1 MTSSRFSTALSHAVL
16 LAALYAPGIA
26 APAVTTRTLDLVE
39 GQSAAW
45 PEAGVAI
52 EFKGYTD
59 GRCRRELNSCESEGA
74 SVEALVS
81 IGDAAPREI
90 RLRIDQPE
98 QHEPFQR
105 VGAFQ
110 FQLLS
115 LQPVG
120 RPLPKDDPLI
130 RRQARVRVT
139 RAERASVTVGQSVTL
154 PESMLTIDF
163 VAFEDHRCPLGV
175 ACVTAGWATATL
187 SVHAPAGG
195 SPKTLSL
202 WGPGKLPYAV
212 VFGHEI
218 ELCAA
223 EPRPDATTG
232 KPRAPVRAELFV
244 VPSTD
249 PAPKHGFNAM
259 CL

>member
-1 MTSSRFSTALSHAVL
+1 MATPT
-16 LAALYAPGIA
+16 
-26 APAVTTRTLDLVE
+26 VTTRTLALVE
-39 GQSAAW
+39 AQSAAW
-45 PEAGVAI
+45 PEAGIVI

-59 GRCRRELNSCESEGA
+59 GRCRRELKPCDKEGA
-74 SVEALVS
+74 SVEALVR

-98 QHEPFQR
+98 QHAPFQR

-110 FQLLS
+110 FQLLN

-120 RPLPKDDPLI
+120 RPLPKDDPSI
-130 RRQARVRVT
+130 RRQARVLVT

-154 PESMLTIDF
+154 PESNLTIDF

-175 ACVTAGWATATL
+175 ACATAGWATATL
-187 SVHAPAGG
+187 SVRSPAGG
-195 SPKTLSL
+195 SPKTLLL

-212 VFGHEI
+212 AFGHEI

-232 KPRAPVRAELFV
+232 KPATPVRAELFV
-244 VPSTD
+244 VPSSD
-249 PAPKHGFNAM
+249 PAPKHGFNPM
-259 CL
+259 CQ